1 MHILLHGGTVVS
13 AEGTAV
19 LDVLIEDGRIAAVG
33 EHLPAGDAQVVDC
46 AGKLQIGRASC
57 RERVFRAV

>member
-33 EHLPAGDAQVVDC
+33 EHLPIGDAQVVPVPNGPS
-46 AGKLQIGRASC
+46 AKFFKIL
-57 RERVFRAV
+57 

>member
-13 AEGTAV
+13 AEGAAV

-33 EHLPAGDAQVVDC
+33 EHLPIGDAQVVDC
-46 AGKLQIGRASC
+46 AGKLLLDRKS
-57 RERVFRAV
+57 VV